1 MKKLFI
7 IFVILVLAIFTLIF
21 NIFGCDTWV
30 ALPDATARGLLVFAK
45 NSDRTVFDCQPLMFY
60 PRQKWTAGSQINLGR
75 ITIPQSPETYATLG
89 SSPYWCWGY
98 EEGINE
104 YGVVIGNEGVF
115 TKPLIDAIAA
125 VRAGQGP
132 PAGPTGMD
140 LLRLGLERSKTAR
153 QAVEVIAGLIEKY
166 GQFGSGM
173 PGQGLDGAYDN
184 SFLIADPREAWVL
197 ETAGTRWIAKR
208 QEKGVASISNTLS
221 LTSQWDLAS
230 PDMAKYAQQK
240 GWWLAKPGLTFD
252 FAKAYLPD
260 LPELLAQRQRALTRS
275 GCSLGLLKEKIGAV
289 DEAWMMRIARD
300 RSTSPSLDL
309 DVTAS
314 SCVAVLPKTADEL
327 PVFWW
332 AAGVPS
338 SGCFIPVFVHGS
350 KLPAIVSAAGTFGK
364 KITPPDRV
372 LADRFSDN
380 SYWWLFRDL
389 ADKVNFDRQARNVVV
404 RAEFDA
410 IEKEFAASLP
420 DIIRQAVSLRKT
432 GKIDEAAAM
441 LDTFT
446 AGCIDK
452 SVRTVNGLRKK
463 FEPAPAEKKA
473 ESLPPALEELAG
485 TYVANFGPY
494 IDADWKVSVKDGRL
508 FLEIPGRNA
517 LELKDPG
524 QDGIRRLVVSDLA
537 GVSFLRG
544 AKNGIIAMKFS
555 QGPQTFELPRKGV
568 VLPPEIPLQ
577 QLQKYL
583 GSYFGEKM
591 KETLAIVI
599 KNNCLALRIPGQK
612 TYELRPPDKEGRW
625 YFRVSPVAAV
635 SFKET
640 AAGDIESFT
649 YHEGEGALIYKK
661 VSVGPAKKNP
671 F

>member
-1 MKKLFI
+1 MKKALI
-7 IFVILVLAIFTLIF
+7 IVIILVLVILASIF

-60 PRQKWTAGSQINLGR
+60 PRQKWPAGSHINLGR
-75 ITIPQSPETYATLG
+75 ITIPQASETCATLG

-104 YGVVIGNEGVF
+104 YGVIIGNEGIF
-115 TKPLIDAIAA
+115 TKPLVEAIAA
-125 VRAGQGP
+125 AQAGHGP
-132 PAGPTGMD
+132 TPGPTGMD

-153 QAVEVIAGLIEKY
+153 QAVEVIAGLVEKY

-184 SFLIADPREAWVL
+184 SFLIADSREAWVL
-197 ETAGTRWIAKR
+197 ETAGKRWIAKR
-208 QEKGVASISNTLS
+208 FEKGVASISNTLS
-221 LTSQWDLAS
+221 LTTKWDLAS
-230 PDMAKYAQQK
+230 PDLAKYAEQK
-240 GWWLAKPGLTFD
+240 SWWLPKPGLAFD
-252 FAKAYLPD
+252 FAKAYLGD
-260 LPELLAQRQRALTRS
+260 TPELQAQRQRALTRS

-300 RSTSPSLDL
+300 QSTSPSLDL

-314 SCVAVLPKTADEL
+314 SCIGVLPKTTDEL

-338 SGCFIPVFVHGS
+338 NGCFIPVFVNGS

-372 LADRFSDN
+372 LSDRFSEN

-389 ADKVNFDRQARNVVV
+389 TDKVNLDRPARNAAV

-410 IEKEFAASLP
+410 LEKEFAARVP
-420 DIIRQAVSLRKT
+420 DIMKQAVGLRKA
-432 GKIDEAAAM
+432 GKMDGAAAI
-441 LDTFT
+441 LDAFT
-446 AGCIDK
+446 AECVEK
-452 SVRTVNGLRKK
+452 ALHTVNGLRKK
-463 FEPAPAEKKA
+463 FAPGPAEEKA
-473 ESLPPALEELAG
+473 KSAPPALEELAG

-494 IDADWKVSVKDGRL
+494 IDTDWKVSAKDGRL
-508 FLEIPGRNA
+508 FLEMPGRNA

-524 QDGIRRLVVSDLA
+524 QDGIRRLVISDQA

-544 AKNGIIAMKFS
+544 AENGIIAMKFQ
-555 QGPQTFELPRKGV
+555 QGPLTFELPRKGV
-568 VLPPEIPLQ
+568 VLPPEIPLDR
-577 QLQKYL
+577 LQRYL

-591 KETLAIVI
+591 KETLEIVI
-599 KNNCLALRIPGQK
+599 KNNCLALKIPGQK
-612 TYELRPPDKEGRW
+612 TYELRPPDKEGKR

-640 AAGDIESFT
+640 DAGEIESFT
-649 YHEGEGALIYKK
+649 YHESGGELAYKRIGI
-661 VSVGPAKKNP
+661 SPAKKKI
-671 F
+671 